1 MEILLQRDLG
11 SSMLSIAVILGW
23 LGLFFVFLRVLTI
36 LIKRILEGISKN
48 RNYLNKSIN
57 LNLSHKPFITKYNNL
72 KMSILDKVKIGNS
85 VQINLELSKDR
96 LTKETID
103 AINVSSL
110 GKIINFKITDGKGIG
125 VVLQLSNGKEQWFF
139 EDEIDLL
146 DENGNIIKKNNKKEN
161 SNFIFDF
168 LRGLNYENKNKVTEL
183 LNPIN
188 FFIWLVVSFKD
199 IF

>member
-1 MEILLQRDLG
+1 
-11 SSMLSIAVILGW
+11 
-23 LGLFFVFLRVLTI
+23 
-36 LIKRILEGISKN
+36 
-48 RNYLNKSIN
+48 
-57 LNLSHKPFITKYNNL
+57 
-72 KMSILDKVKIGNS
+72 MSILDRATIGNS
-85 VQINLELSKDR
+85 VQVNLELSIDR
-96 LTKETID
+96 LNKETID
-103 AINVSSL
+103 AINISSV
-110 GKIINFKITDGKGIG
+110 GKIIEFRITDGKGIG

-146 DENGNIIKKNNKKEN
+146 DENGNVIQKNIDKKEN

-168 LRGLNYENKNKVTEL
+168 LKGLNYENKNKVSEL

>member
-1 MEILLQRDLG
+1 
-11 SSMLSIAVILGW
+11 
-23 LGLFFVFLRVLTI
+23 
-36 LIKRILEGISKN
+36 
-48 RNYLNKSIN
+48 
-57 LNLSHKPFITKYNNL
+57 
-72 KMSILDKVKIGNS
+72 MSILDKVKIGNS
-85 VQINLELSKDR
+85 VQVNLELSRDR

-110 GKIINFKITDGKGIG
+110 GKISDFRITDGKSIG

-146 DENGNIIKKNNKKEN
+146 DENGNVIKKNINKKVN
-161 SNFIFDF
+161 SNLLFDF
-168 LRGLNYENKNKVTEL
+168 LRGFNYENKNKVREL

>member
-1 MEILLQRDLG
+1 
-11 SSMLSIAVILGW
+11 
-23 LGLFFVFLRVLTI
+23 
-36 LIKRILEGISKN
+36 
-48 RNYLNKSIN
+48 
-57 LNLSHKPFITKYNNL
+57 
-72 KMSILDKVKIGNS
+72 MSILDKVKIGNS
-85 VQINLELSKDR
+85 VQVNLELSKDR
-96 LTKETID
+96 LNKETID

-110 GKIINFKITDGKGIG
+110 GKVSDFRITDGKGIG
-125 VVLQLSNGKEQWFF
+125 VVLELSNGKEQWFF

-146 DENGNIIKKNNKKEN
+146 DENGNVIKKNNDKKEN

-168 LRGLNYENKNKVTEL
+168 LRDLNYENKNKVSEL

>member
-1 MEILLQRDLG
+1 
-11 SSMLSIAVILGW
+11 
-23 LGLFFVFLRVLTI
+23 
-36 LIKRILEGISKN
+36 
-48 RNYLNKSIN
+48 
-57 LNLSHKPFITKYNNL
+57 
-72 KMSILDKVKIGNS
+72 MSILDKVKIGYY
-85 VQINLELSKDR
+85 VQVNLELSRDR

-110 GKIINFKITDGKGIG
+110 GKISDFRITDGKGIG

-139 EDEIDLL
+139 EDEINLF
-146 DENGNIIKKNNKKEN
+146 DENGNVIKKNNDKEEN

-168 LRGLNYENKNKVTEL
+168 LRGLNYENKNKVSDL

>member
-1 MEILLQRDLG
+1 
-11 SSMLSIAVILGW
+11 
-23 LGLFFVFLRVLTI
+23 
-36 LIKRILEGISKN
+36 
-48 RNYLNKSIN
+48 
-57 LNLSHKPFITKYNNL
+57 
-72 KMSILDKVKIGNS
+72 MSILDKAKIGNS
-85 VQINLELSKDR
+85 VQVNLQLSKDR

-110 GKIINFKITDGKGIG
+110 GKVSDFRITDGKGIG

-146 DENGNIIKKNNKKEN
+146 DENGNVIKKINYEKEN
-161 SNFIFDF
+161 SNLIYDF
-168 LRGLNYENKNKVTEL
+168 LKGLNYENKNKVSDL

>member
-1 MEILLQRDLG
+1 
-11 SSMLSIAVILGW
+11 
-23 LGLFFVFLRVLTI
+23 
-36 LIKRILEGISKN
+36 
-48 RNYLNKSIN
+48 
-57 LNLSHKPFITKYNNL
+57 
-72 KMSILDKVKIGNS
+72 MSILDKVKIGIS
-85 VQINLELSKDR
+85 VQVNLELSRDR

-110 GKIINFKITDGKGIG
+110 GKISDFRITDGKGIG

-146 DENGNIIKKNNKKEN
+146 DENGKVIKKNNDKKEN
-161 SNFIFDF
+161 INFIFDF
-168 LRGLNYENKNKVTEL
+168 LRGLNYENKNKVSEL
-183 LNPIN
+183 INPIN

>member
-1 MEILLQRDLG
+1 
-11 SSMLSIAVILGW
+11 
-23 LGLFFVFLRVLTI
+23 
-36 LIKRILEGISKN
+36 
-48 RNYLNKSIN
+48 
-57 LNLSHKPFITKYNNL
+57 
-72 KMSILDKVKIGNS
+72 MSILDKVKIGNS
-85 VQINLELSKDR
+85 VQVNLELSKDR

-110 GKIINFKITDGKGIG
+110 GKISDFRITDGKGIG

-139 EDEIDLL
+139 ENEIDLL
-146 DENGNIIKKNNKKEN
+146 DENGNVIKKNSDKQED

-168 LRGLNYENKNKVTEL
+168 LKGLNYENKNNVSEL